1 MNKFYVLDFKVF
13 DTDYYAVKG
22 EISNEDI
29 SDLSVDGVSLK
40 NRNVNIILKKHKGNV
55 RNMVGN
61 LYSLP
66 IISQPIADILMK
78 FCQNEIELYDVEIDM
93 KINLKFYFLNI
104 LNVIDSIN
112 LEKSIYTLFT
122 PNALVFK
129 TIDKLAFN
137 TEKIDKNIFR
147 IKGVRTKIIISEKI
161 KQEIQ
166 SLKFEEIK
174 LTSIDEFVWK

>member
-1 MNKFYVLDFKVF
+1 MSD
-13 DTDYYAVKG
+13 
-22 EISNEDI
+22 EEI

-40 NRNVNIILKKHKGNV
+40 NKDVSIVLKKHKGNV
-55 RNMVGN
+55 RNMIGN

-66 IISQPIADILMK
+66 IISELIADVLIK
-78 FCQNEIELYDVEIDM
+78 NCQNEIELFDVKIDM
-93 KINLKFYFLNI
+93 KNNFKFYFLNI
-104 LNVIDSIN
+104 IDCIN
-112 LEKSIYTLFT
+112 LEKSVYTLFT

-137 TEKIDKNIFR
+137 TEKIDKDIFR

-166 SLKFEEIK
+166 ALKFEEIR
-174 LTSIDEFVWK
+174 LTPIDEFVWKK

>member
-13 DTDYYAVKG
+13 DTDYYAIKG
-22 EISNEDI
+22 EISDEEI

-40 NRNVNIILKKHKGNV
+40 NKDISIVLKKHKGNV

-66 IISQPIADILMK
+66 IISEPIAGVLIK
-78 FCQNEIELYDVEIDM
+78 NCQNEIELFDVKIDM

-104 LNVIDSIN
+104 LNIIDCIN
-112 LEKSIYTLFT
+112 LEKSVYTLFT
-122 PNALVFK
+122 PTALVFK

-137 TEKIDKNIFR
+137 TEKIDKDIFR
-147 IKGVRTKIIISEKI
+147 ITGVRTKIIISEKI

-166 SLKFEEIK
+166 ALKFEEIR
-174 LTSIDEFVWK
+174 LTPIDEFVWK

>member
-22 EISNEDI
+22 EIS
-29 SDLSVDGVSLK
+29 DLSVDGVSLK
-40 NRNVNIILKKHKGNV
+40 NRDISIVLKKYKGNV

-66 IISQPIADILMK
+66 IISELIAGVFIK
-78 FCQNEIELYDVEIDM
+78 NCQNEIELFEVKIDM
-93 KINLKFYFLNI
+93 KVNLKFYFLNI
-104 LNVIDSIN
+104 IDCIS
-112 LEKSIYTLFT
+112 LEKSVYTLFT

-137 TEKIDKNIFR
+137 TEKIDKDIFR

-166 SLKFEEIK
+166 ALKFEEIR
-174 LTSIDEFVWK
+174 LTPIDEFVWK